1 MEENCEMYYG
11 EVFRDFRRRKN
22 LSERRAY
29 KGVCSRSTL
38 RNFEMDKRKISI
50 NKLIGLLANIEVTET
65 EYFAAVKNYILS
77 KNEAFIKIALY
88 YYRINDQNSLQAM
101 LEEKRSFLS
110 RRWNDVN
117 HLHIL
122 LLSVFLNELKPNFH
136 ISQKELT
143 KASEYFFTL
152 DKWTYHEIALF
163 GNLAPFLTMGLV
175 SLVISD
181 FLKQKETLFAD
192 RMMRSHLIRTLLN
205 ASYSFIGY
213 KNLDEASYFL
223 DYAESL
229 MKTQGKEDIIFEH
242 YMFKFMKG
250 FYYLVDGDIDKGKKL
265 MKTAIN
271 LFKINEIPELVK
283 RYKHY
288 YKEAMKQVKADNKK
302 TKVYG

>member
-1 MEENCEMYYG
+1 VLFESVRRIKMEENCEMYYG
-11 EVFRDFRRRKN
+11 EVFMDFRTRKN
-22 LSERRAY
+22 LSERKAY
-29 KGVCSRSTL
+29 EGVCSRSTL
-38 RNFEMDKRKISI
+38 RNFEMDRRKISI
-50 NKLIGLLANIEVTET
+50 DKLIGLLANIEVTEA

-77 KNEAFIKIALY
+77 KNEAFIKTVFY
-88 YYRINDQNSLQAM
+88 HHRINDQDSLQTM
-101 LEEKRSFLS
+101 LEEKRSSLS
-110 RRWNDVN
+110 RRWNDVD

-122 LLSVFLNELKPNFH
+122 LLSVFLNELNPNFH

-143 KASEYFFTL
+143 KASDYFFTL
-152 DKWTYHEIALF
+152 DKWTNHEIALF
-163 GNLAPFLTMGLV
+163 GNLAHILTMRLV

-192 RMMRSHLIRTLLN
+192 RTMRSNLIRTLLN

-213 KNLDEASYFL
+213 KNLDEASYLL
-223 DYAESL
+223 DQAESL
-229 MKTQGKEDIIFEH
+229 METQKKEDIIFEH

-265 MKTAIN
+265 MKTTIN

-288 YKEAMKQVKADNKK
+288 YKEAMK
-302 TKVYG
+302 